1 MVWSWI
7 PANLGLIG
15 QLTRQNAY
23 IGIVSA
29 VAGLVI
35 AVPLGIASAR
45 WRWLYPPVLSAADVI
60 YALPSLAL
68 FVVLIAYTGLSDTT
82 VIIPLT
88 LFSLVVI
95 LPNVV
100 DGLRSVPDEVRQ
112 AATAM
117 GFGPLRRLAQVE
129 LPLAVPVIIAGMR
142 VATVSS
148 ISLVSVGQLIGI
160 GGLGYLFT
168 DGLDRDF
175 PTEIYVG
182 LILIIVLALA
192 CDLLLVL
199 ARRLLT
205 PWQRDGQSGSDT
217 AARLASPAVQA
228 EPPPRA
234 GQAPLHRS
242 AP

>member
-1 MVWSWI
+1 MSW
-7 PANLGLIG
+7 PLFWQYTLANLLLGVLPAVLGL
-15 QLTRQNAY
+15 
-23 IGIVSA
+23 A
-29 VAGLVI
+29 VALPVGLACV
-35 AVPLGIASAR
+35 R
-45 WRWLYPPVLSAADVI
+45 WRWVYPPVLSITSVL
-60 YALPSLAL
+60 YALPSIAL
-68 FVVLIAYTGLSDTT
+68 FVVLIDYTGLSETT

-100 DGLRSVPDEVRQ
+100 DGLRSVPDDVRQ

-129 LPLAVPVIIAGMR
+129 LPLAGPVIIAGTR

-182 LILIIVLALA
+182 LVLVIVLALA

-205 PWQRDGQSGSDT
+205 PWRG
-217 AARLASPAVQA
+217 
-228 EPPPRA
+228 
-234 GQAPLHRS
+234 S

>member
-1 MVWSWI
+1 MAWSWI
-7 PANLGLIG
+7 ADNLGLIW
-15 QLTRQNAY
+15 QLARQNAY

-29 VAGLVI
+29 ITGLVI

-45 WRWLYPPVLSAADVI
+45 WRWLYPPVLSAANVI

-68 FVVLIAYTGLSDTT
+68 FVALIDYTGLSDTT

-88 LFSLVVI
+88 LYSLVVI

-100 DGLRSVPDEVRQ
+100 DGLRSVPDDVRQ

-117 GFGPLRRLAQVE
+117 GFGPLRRLAQIE
-129 LPLAVPVIIAGMR
+129 LPLAGPMIIAGAR

-168 DGLDRDF
+168 DGLARDF
-175 PTEIYVG
+175 PTEVYVG

-192 CDLLLVL
+192 CDLVLVL

-205 PWQRDGQSGSDT
+205 PWQRDGQSGS
-217 AARLASPAVQA
+217 
-228 EPPPRA
+228 
-234 GQAPLHRS
+234 AP
-242 AP
+242 

>member
-1 MVWSWI
+1 
-7 PANLGLIG
+7 
-15 QLTRQNAY
+15 
-23 IGIVSA
+23 
-29 VAGLVI
+29 
-35 AVPLGIASAR
+35 
-45 WRWLYPPVLSAADVI
+45 VLSAANVI

-68 FVVLIAYTGLSDTT
+68 FVALIDYTGLSDIT

-100 DGLRSVPDEVRQ
+100 DGLRSVPDDVRQ

-129 LPLAVPVIIAGMR
+129 LPLAAPVIIAGTR

-148 ISLVSVGQLIGI
+148 ISLVSVGQLIGV

-205 PWQRDGQSGSDT
+205 PWQRGGQDGDD
-217 AARLASPAVQA
+217 AAAGVTSPAVRA

-234 GQAPLHRS
+234 GQAALHGS
-242 AP
+242 TP

>member
-7 PANLGLIG
+7 PGNLGLIG

-29 VAGLVI
+29 VTGLII
-35 AVPLGIASAR
+35 AVPLGIASSR
-45 WRWLYPPVLSAADVI
+45 WRWLYPPVLSAANVI

-68 FVVLIAYTGLSDTT
+68 FVALIDYTGLSDTT

-100 DGLRSVPDEVRQ
+100 DGLRSVPDDVRQ

-117 GFGPLRRLAQVE
+117 GYGPLRRLAQ
-129 LPLAVPVIIAGMR
+129 
-142 VATVSS
+142 
-148 ISLVSVGQLIGI
+148 LIGV

-175 PTEIYVG
+175 PTEIYLG

-199 ARRLLT
+199 TRRVLT
-205 PWQRDGQSGSDT
+205 PWQRDGQSGGDT
-217 AARLASPAVQA
+217 ATRLASPAMQA

-234 GQAPLHRS
+234 GQVPLRGS
-242 AP
+242 VP

>member
-7 PANLGLIG
+7 PGNLGMIW
-15 QLTRQNAY
+15 QLTRQNAV
-23 IGIVSA
+23 IGIVAA
-29 VAGLVI
+29 VAGLII
-35 AVPLGIASAR
+35 AVPLGIACAR
-45 WRWLYPPVLSAADVI
+45 WRWIYPPVLSAANVI

-68 FVVLIAYTGLSDTT
+68 FVFLIDYTGLTQTT

-100 DGLRSVPDEVRQ
+100 DGLRSVPDDVRQ

-117 GFGPLRRLAQVE
+117 GFGPLRRLVRVE
-129 LPLAVPVIIAGMR
+129 LPLAVPVVIAGLR
-142 VATVSS
+142 VAMVSS

-168 DGLDRDF
+168 DGLNRDF

-182 LILIIVLALA
+182 LIMIIVLALA
-192 CDLLLVL
+192 CDVLLVL

-205 PWQRDGQSGSDT
+205 PWERDGRRGG
-217 AARLASPAVQA
+217 AALVLESP
-228 EPPPRA
+228 
-234 GQAPLHRS
+234 
-242 AP
+242 

>member
-7 PANLGLIG
+7 PGNLGLIG

-29 VAGLVI
+29 VTGLII
-35 AVPLGIASAR
+35 AVPLGIASSR
-45 WRWLYPPVLSAADVI
+45 WRWLYPPVLSAANVV

-68 FVVLIAYTGLSDTT
+68 FVALIDYTGLSDTT

-100 DGLRSVPDEVRQ
+100 DGLRSVPGDVRQ

-175 PTEIYVG
+175 PTEIYLG

-199 ARRLLT
+199 TRRVLT
-205 PWQRDGQSGSDT
+205 RWQRDGQSGGN
-217 AARLASPAVQA
+217 AATRLASPAMQA

-234 GQAPLHRS
+234 GQVPLRGS
-242 AP
+242 VP

>member
-29 VAGLVI
+29 VTGLII
-35 AVPLGIASAR
+35 AVPLGIASSR
-45 WRWLYPPVLSAADVI
+45 WRWLYPPVLSAANVI

-68 FVVLIAYTGLSDTT
+68 FVALIDYTGLSDTT

-100 DGLRSVPDEVRQ
+100 DGLRSVPDDVRQ

-175 PTEIYVG
+175 PTEIYLG

-205 PWQRDGQSGSDT
+205 PWQRDGQSGGDA
-217 AARLASPAVQA
+217 AARLAAPAVQA

>member
-7 PANLGLIG
+7 PGNLGLIG

-29 VAGLVI
+29 VTGLII
-35 AVPLGIASAR
+35 AVPLGIASSR
-45 WRWLYPPVLSAADVI
+45 WRWLYPPVLSAANVI

-68 FVVLIAYTGLSDTT
+68 FVALIDYTGLSDTT

-100 DGLRSVPDEVRQ
+100 DGLRSVPDDVRQ

-117 GFGPLRRLAQVE
+117 GYGPLRRLAQVE
-129 LPLAVPVIIAGMR
+129 LPLAGPVIIAGAR

-148 ISLVSVGQLIGI
+148 ISLVSVGQLIGV

-175 PTEIYVG
+175 PTEIYLG

-199 ARRLLT
+199 TRRVLT
-205 PWQRDGQSGSDT
+205 PWQRDGQSGGD
-217 AARLASPAVQA
+217 AATRLASPAMQA

-234 GQAPLHRS
+234 GQVPLRGS
-242 AP
+242 VP

>member
-7 PANLGLIG
+7 PGNLGLIG

-29 VAGLVI
+29 VAALII

-45 WRWLYPPVLSAADVI
+45 WRWLYPPVLSAANVI

-68 FVVLIAYTGLSDTT
+68 FVALIAYTGLSDAT

-95 LPNVV
+95 LPNGV
-100 DGLRSVPDEVRQ
+100 DGLRSVPDDVRQ

-117 GFGPLRRLAQVE
+117 GYGPLRRLAQVE
-129 LPLAVPVIIAGMR
+129 LPLAGPVIIAGMR

-148 ISLVSVGQLIGI
+148 ISLVSVGQLIGV

-199 ARRLLT
+199 ARRVLT
-205 PWQRDGQSGSDT
+205 PWQRDGQSGGD
-217 AARLASPAVQA
+217 AATRLASPAVQA
-228 EPPPRA
+228 EPPPPS
-234 GQAPLHRS
+234 GQVPLCGS
-242 AP
+242 VP

>member
-7 PANLGLIG
+7 PGNVGLIG

-23 IGIVSA
+23 IGIVSP
-29 VAGLVI
+29 VLGLVL

-45 WRWLYPPVLSAADVI
+45 WRWLYPPVLSAANVI

-68 FVVLIAYTGLSDTT
+68 FVALIDYTGLSDTT

-100 DGLRSVPDEVRQ
+100 DGLRAVPGDVRL

-129 LPLAVPVIIAGMR
+129 LRLAAPVIIAGMR

-175 PTEIYVG
+175 PTEIYIG
-182 LILIIVLALA
+182 LILIVVLALA
-192 CDLLLVL
+192 CDLLLVA

-205 PWQRDGQSGSDT
+205 PWQHESWRPD
-217 AARLASPAVQA
+217 ARAELASPAAPA
-228 EPPPRA
+228 EPAPRA
-234 GQAPLHRS
+234 GRAQLHGSTR
-242 AP
+242 

>member
-7 PANLGLIG
+7 PGNLGLIG

-29 VAGLVI
+29 VVGLVI

-45 WRWLYPPVLSAADVI
+45 WRWLYPPVLSGANVI

-68 FVVLIAYTGLSDTT
+68 FDYTGLSDTT

-88 LFSLVVI
+88 LFSIVVI
-95 LPNVV
+95 LPDVV
-100 DGLRSVPDEVRQ
+100 DGLHSVPDDARQ

-182 LILIIVLALA
+182 LVLIIVLALA
-192 CDLLLVL
+192 CDLLVVL

-205 PWQRDGQSGSDT
+205 PWQRDGQSGDD
-217 AARLASPAVQA
+217 AASRLASPVVPA
-228 EPPPRA
+228 EPPPLAR
-234 GQAPLHRS
+234 QVPLRGS
-242 AP
+242 VP